1 MKNNNNRQIFIKLA
15 CMMIILIC
23 LSTFA
28 HADIRLPAVL
38 SNNMVLQQQSRV
50 KLWGWGEPYE
60 KITVTTSWDNKTY
73 PETKPNGNA
82 NWALNISTPT
92 AGGPYTITIKARN
105 TIVLT
110 NVLIG
115 EIWVCSGQSNME
127 MSGNWGL
134 QDIKEAYK
142 IASNANIRFFHI
154 PKATAPT
161 PQNDCNAQW
170 AVCDSNTLR
179 SFSAVAYFFGRKL
192 NSKLNVPIGL
202 VEAAWSGSSAEVW
215 TPDSVVNNDLIL
227 KQAATKIAAN
237 DQCPNMAGYA
247 YNAMI
252 APVKNISIAGVIW
265 YQGENNT
272 INAATYPR
280 LFTAM
285 IDAWRKAFSK
295 NVPFYF
301 VQVAPFKYQLSNVGA
316 LMRESQTE
324 SMKHP
329 NTGMVVITDLVTD
342 VNNVHPANKHDV
354 GLRLANWALAETYH
368 QSGIHYKNP
377 IFKDINIRKEKAIIT
392 FDDANSGLTIKGDSI
407 AEISI
412 AGTDRVFYP
421 AKAIVKKNT
430 LIVWSPVVKQPLAVR
445 YGFSNTA
452 IGNLF
457 SKDGLP
463 VGPFRT
469 DSWPV
474 EIK

>member
-1 MKNNNNRQIFIKLA
+1 MKNSNNKKGFIKTA
-15 CMMIILIC
+15 CMVVMIC
-23 LSTFA
+23 AGAFVR
-28 HADIRLPAVL
+28 ADIRLPAVL
-38 SNNMVLQQQSRV
+38 SNNMVLQQQSRI

-82 NWALNISTPT
+82 NWALDINTPV
-92 AGGPYTITIKARN
+92 AGGPYTIAIKARN
-105 TIVLT
+105 TIVLS
-110 NVLIG
+110 NIMIG
-115 EIWVCSGQSNME
+115 EVWVCSGQSNME

-142 IASNANIRFFHI
+142 IAGNTNIRFFHI
-154 PKATAPT
+154 PKATARV
-161 PQNDCNAQW
+161 PQDDCHAQW
-170 AVCDSNTLR
+170 AVCDSNSLR
-179 SFSAVAYFFGRKL
+179 SFSAVAYFFGRNL

-215 TPDSVVNNDLIL
+215 TPDSVINNDNVL
-227 KQAATKIAAN
+227 KQAATKIVAN
-237 DQCPNMAGYA
+237 DQCPNVAGYA

-252 APVKNISIAGVIW
+252 APVKDFNVAGVIW

-272 INAATYPR
+272 INAGTYQH

-285 IDAWRKAFSK
+285 IDAWRRAFSK
-295 NVPFYF
+295 NIPFYF

-329 NTGMVVITDLVTD
+329 NTGMVVITDLVAD

-368 QSGIHYKNP
+368 QSSIRYKNP
-377 IFKDINIRKEKAIIT
+377 IFKSINIYKEKAVIS
-392 FDDANSGLTIKGDSI
+392 FDDADSGLKIKGDSLT
-407 AEISI
+407 EITI
-412 AGTDRVFYP
+412 AGTDRIFYP
-421 AKAIVKKNT
+421 AKALVKKNI
-430 LIVWSPVVKQPLAVR
+430 LMVWSPMVKQPIAVR

-463 VGPFRT
+463 AGPFRT
-469 DSWPV
+469 DSWPIQ
-474 EIK
+474 IK

>member
-1 MKNNNNRQIFIKLA
+1 MKYNNNRNIFLRTTW
-15 CMMIILIC
+15 MLLLIC
-23 LSTFA
+23 MSAFA
-28 HADIRLPAVL
+28 RADIRLPAVL
-38 SNNMVLQQQSRV
+38 SSNMVLQQQSQV

-60 KITVTTSWDNKTY
+60 KIIVTTSWDNKTY

-82 NWALNISTPT
+82 SWALNINTPT

-105 TIVLT
+105 TIVLS
-110 NVLIG
+110 NVMIG
-115 EIWVCSGQSNME
+115 EVWVCSGQSNME

-142 IASNANIRFFHI
+142 TAANNNIRFFHI

-170 AVCDSNTLR
+170 TVCDSNTLR
-179 SFSAVAYFFGRKL
+179 SFSAVAYFFGRNL
-192 NSKLNVPIGL
+192 NIKLNVPIGL

-215 TPDSVVNNDLIL
+215 TPDSVVNNDLVL

-237 DQCPNMAGYA
+237 GQCPNIAGYA

-252 APVKNISIAGVIW
+252 APVKNLAIAGAIW

-285 IDAWRKAFSK
+285 IDAWRRAFSK
-295 NVPFYF
+295 NIPFYF

-329 NTGMVVITDLVTD
+329 NTGMVVVTDLVTD

-354 GLRLANWALAETYH
+354 GLRLSNWALAETYH
-368 QSGIHYKNP
+368 QPGIHYKNP
-377 IFKDINIRKEKAIIT
+377 IFKSISMHKEKAIII
-392 FDDANSGLTIKGDSI
+392 FDHANSGLTIKGDSI

-412 AGTDRVFYP
+412 AGTDHVFYP
-421 AKAIVKKNT
+421 AKALVKKNA
-430 LIVWSPVVKQPLAVR
+430 LMVWSPLVKQPLAVR
-445 YGFSNTA
+445 YEFSNTA

>member
-1 MKNNNNRQIFIKLA
+1 MKIKNNRLVYLKAVVVIAVVFMGA
-15 CMMIILIC
+15 
-23 LSTFA
+23 SA
-28 HADIRLPAVL
+28 HADIRLPSIL
-38 SNNMVLQQQSRV
+38 SSNMVLQQQSRL

-82 NWALNISTPT
+82 SWRLNITTPA
-92 AGGPYTITIKARN
+92 AGGPYTITIKGRN
-105 TIVLT
+105 TIVLS
-110 NVLIG
+110 NILIG
-115 EIWVCSGQSNME
+115 EVWVCSGQSNME
-127 MSGNWGL
+127 MSGNWRL
-134 QDIKEAYK
+134 QDIKQVLPTAY
-142 IASNANIRFFHI
+142 NNNIRFFHV
-154 PKATAPT
+154 PKATAQV

-170 AVCDSNTLR
+170 LVCDSNTLR
-179 SFSAVAYFFGRKL
+179 SFSAVGYFFGRNL

-215 TPDSVVNNDLIL
+215 TPDSVVNNDPLL

-252 APVKNISIAGVIW
+252 APIKNFAIAGTIW

-272 INAATYPR
+272 INAASYPR

-285 IDAWRKAFSK
+285 IDAWRKAFNK
-295 NVPFYF
+295 DIPFYF
-301 VQVAPFKYQLSNVGA
+301 VQVAPFKYQLKNVGA
-316 LMRESQTE
+316 LMRESQTA
-324 SMKHP
+324 SMQHP

-342 VNNVHPANKHDV
+342 TNNVHPANKHDV
-354 GLRLANWALAETYH
+354 GLRLSNWALAETYH
-368 QSGIHYKNP
+368 QQEIAYKSLLFKSMSIH
-377 IFKDINIRKEKAIIT
+377 KDKAIVV
-392 FDDANSGLTIKGDSI
+392 FDNADKGLIIKGKEP
-407 AEISI
+407 AQLFI
-412 AGTDRVFYP
+412 AGPDQVFYP
-421 AKAIVKKNT
+421 AGASVKNNKLT
-430 LIVWSPVVKQPLAVR
+430 VWSAQVKQPVAVR

-457 SKDGLP
+457 STNGLP

-469 DSWPV
+469 DNWPV